1 MDIGLKWIA
10 GPDFIESYYSWFEI
24 DILRGSSTKI
34 VIEKVKRASA

>member
-1 MDIGLKWIA
+1 MDIGLKWIT

-24 DILRGSSTKI
+24 DILLGSSTKI